1 MIPER
6 GFYWRRPRIGLLHG
20 VTKTSEM
27 RNLFRAIFLAGVQ
40 GVEPRL
46 IVLETIVF
54 AITPHSYME
63 PVTGIEPVTYSL
75 QVNCSSN

>member
-1 MIPER
+1 MLPER

-46 IVLETIVF
+46 IGLESIVF
-54 AITPHSYME
+54 AITLHSQVE
-63 PVTGIEPVTYSL
+63 PVVRFKLTTYAL
-75 QVNCSSN
+75 QVRCSIN

>member
-1 MIPER
+1 MLPER

-54 AITPHSYME
+54 AITPPSYME
-63 PVTGIEPVTYSL
+63 PVVGFKPTTSAL
-75 QVNCSSN
+75 QERCSIN